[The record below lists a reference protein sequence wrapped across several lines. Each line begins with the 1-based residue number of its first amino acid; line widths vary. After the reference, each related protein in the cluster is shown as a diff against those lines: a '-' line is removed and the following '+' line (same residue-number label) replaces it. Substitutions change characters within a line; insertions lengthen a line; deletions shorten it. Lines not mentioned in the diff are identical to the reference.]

1 MPKAWIKERKREYYY
16 RKAKEEKYRSRAAYK
31 LLQVAEKYQFIK
43 PGYVVVDLGAAPGGW
58 LQVSRKLVG
67 EKGFILG
74 VDLNPIPCFDLPNVY
89 TIIGDIT
96 DPQIVSN
103 IKEVLPHPAD
113 VVLSDVSPNISGVWE
128 LDHARQIDLAR
139 KSLQIA
145 VSILKSKGNFF
156 MKVFQ
161 GDMFNGFLKEV
172 KQHFTFV
179 KLVKPKASRARSA
192 ELYILAMD
200 LVKNHGK

>member
-31 LLQVAEKYQFIK
+31 LLQVARKYQFIK
-43 PGYVVVDLGAAPGGW
+43 SGYVVVDLGAAPGGW
-58 LQVSRKLVG
+58 LQVSQKLVG

-74 VDLNPIPCFDLPNVY
+74 VDIKQIPPFSGSNVY
-89 TIIGDIT
+89 TIVGDIT
-96 DPQIVSN
+96 DPQTVSE

-113 VVLSDVSPNISGVWE
+113 AVISDVSPNISGIWE

-145 VSILKSKGNFF
+145 MSILKPKGNFF
-156 MKVFQ
+156 TKVFQ
-161 GDMFNGFLKEV
+161 GDMLNDFLKEV
-172 KQHFTFV
+172 KQHFIFV
-179 KLVKPKASRARSA
+179 KLIKPKASRTKSA
-192 ELYILAMD
+192 ELYILA
-200 LVKNHGK
+200 LNFVKKS